1 MWVGADCDPSQSGS
15 ATVVR
20 PRSSAALAG
29 PEADVPRQHLIDT
42 RRLPGTTGM
51 EDAELA
57 AARKWLAER
66 GPSR

>member
-1 MWVGADCDPSQSGS
+1 
-15 ATVVR
+15 
-20 PRSSAALAG
+20 
-29 PEADVPRQHLIDT
+29 VPRQHLIDT

-57 AARKWLAER
+57 AARKWIAER